1 VTLNASTSGIT
12 LLLARLLDTWPGEP
26 PAPLHPVV
34 WIGHYLRLARRLS
47 RSSIAVG
54 ALAWGIGALLVLAAA
69 FSAQVLIALAAGR
82 VGAWAALPL
91 TALVLKPLFAW
102 RALRRAAESV
112 LGAPDLLSAR
122 GKLGRHLVSRDA
134 SDLSAGEVCGA
145 TIESV
150 AENLSDSLVAPWLY
164 FVLGGLPGAA
174 LYRYA
179 NTADAM
185 WGYRTLELERF
196 GKWAARVDD
205 VLNLVPSRLTAL
217 LLCAGSAL
225 AGLDPRQ
232 AWRVWQRDGR
242 QTASPNAGQP
252 MSAMSGALGVRL
264 CKRGHYCLGAD
275 FREPLAADV
284 RRALRLGEVAAWLA
298 LGLMAGLL
306 VVRQVLLGV

>member
-1 VTLNASTSGIT
+1 MALNASNSAIP
-12 LLLARLLDTWPGEP
+12 LLVAWLFDIWPGEP
-26 PAPLHPVV
+26 PAPLHPVS
-34 WIGHYLRLARRLS
+34 WMGRYLRLARRLS
-47 RSSIAVG
+47 QPSFAAG

-69 FSAQVLIALAAGR
+69 FSVQVLIALAAGR
-82 VGAWAALPL
+82 VGAWAALLL
-91 TALVLKPLFAW
+91 TVLALKPLFAW

-112 LGAPDLLSAR
+112 LGAPDLPSAR
-122 GKLGRHLVSRDA
+122 GMLGRHLVSRDT
-134 SDLSAGEVCGA
+134 SVLSAGEVFGA

-164 FVLGGLPGAA
+164 FVLAGLPGAA

-185 WGYRTLELERF
+185 WGYRTPELTRF

-205 VLNLVPSRLTAL
+205 ILNLVPSRLTAL

-232 AWRVWQRDGR
+232 AWRLWQRDGR
-242 QTASPNAGQP
+242 LTASPNAGQP

-264 CKRGHYCLGAD
+264 SKRDHYCLGAE

-298 LGLMAGLL
+298 LGLFAGLL
-306 VVRQVLLGV
+306 VARQVLLGV